1 MLDRFKQRLSILVL
15 LLSAGLILASC
26 GGAQSAEFTLPEGD
40 AERGKST
47 FMDLGCGFCHT
58 VKGVEGLRA
67 SVTAPQRTI
76 VLGGE
81 KSRTYTYGELVTS
94 IINPSHK
101 ISQPELSDVVDEDG
115 NSQMV
120 NYNDIMTV
128 TEMTDLVTFLE
139 QHYSLKSYEPTYYSP
154 YGPM

>member
-1 MLDRFKQRLSILVL
+1 MSLVKDRRVALFAIVSIAFV
-15 LLSAGLILASC
+15 ATAC
-26 GGAQSAEFTLPEGD
+26 GSSQSTEFTLPEGD
-40 AERGKST
+40 ADRGKQT
-47 FMDLGCGFCHT
+47 FIDLGCGFCHS
-58 VKGVEGLRA
+58 VSGVEGLREDFERPERN
-67 SVTAPQRTI
+67 V

-81 KSRTYTYGELVTS
+81 KDRLYSYGELVTS

-101 ISQPELSDVVDEDG
+101 ISQPELGNVVDDEG

-139 QHYSLKSYEPTYYSP
+139 QHYSLKPFERTHYSP
-154 YGPM
+154 YYPY

>member
-1 MLDRFKQRLSILVL
+1 MPRFVKTGLTAIAIAFGAGAMLAACERPQ
-15 LLSAGLILASC
+15 SAG
-26 GGAQSAEFTLPEGD
+26 FTLPDGNPD
-40 AERGKST
+40 RGKET
-47 FMDLGCGFCHT
+47 FVDLGCSFCHT
-58 VKGVEGLRA
+58 VAGVEGLRA
-67 SVTAPQRTI
+67 DMPRPERTV

-81 KSRTYTYGELVTS
+81 KTRLYTYGELVTS

-101 ISQPELSDVVDEDG
+101 ISQSELGNVTDDEG

-139 QHYSLKSYEPTYYSP
+139 QHYSLKPYERTYYSP
-154 YGPM
+154 YGPL

>member
-1 MLDRFKQRLSILVL
+1 MSLLKDRRVTLFAIVSIAAV
-15 LLSAGLILASC
+15 ATAC
-26 GGAQSAEFTLPEGD
+26 GSSQSTGFTLPEGD
-40 AERGKST
+40 ADRGKQT
-47 FMDLGCGFCHT
+47 FIDLGCGFCHS
-58 VKGVEGLRA
+58 VSGVEGLRGDFER
-67 SVTAPQRTI
+67 PERTV

-81 KSRTYTYGELVTS
+81 KTRLYSYGELVTS

-101 ISQPELSDVVDEDG
+101 ISQPELGNVVDAEG

-139 QHYSLKSYEPTYYSP
+139 QHYSLKPYERTHYSP
-154 YGPM
+154 YFPY

>member
-1 MLDRFKQRLSILVL
+1 MSLSTNSRVTMLALLSIGAIA
-15 LLSAGLILASC
+15 LSACSPS
-26 GGAQSAEFTLPEGD
+26 QSSGFTLPEGD
-40 AERGKST
+40 ADRGKET
-47 FMDLGCGFCHT
+47 FIDLGCGFCHT
-58 VKGVEGLRA
+58 VTGVEGLREDIER
-67 SVTAPQRTI
+67 PERTV

-81 KSRTYTYGELVTS
+81 KLRVYTYGELVTS

-101 ISQPELSDVVDEDG
+101 ISQPELGNVVDDDG

-139 QHYSLKSYEPTYYSP
+139 QHYSLKPYERTYYTP
-154 YGPM
+154 YGPL

>member
-1 MLDRFKQRLSILVL
+1 MSLVKDRHVTVFAIVL
-15 LLSAGLILASC
+15 IAFVATAC
-26 GGAQSAEFTLPEGD
+26 GSSQSTEFTLPEGD
-40 AERGKST
+40 ADRGKQT
-47 FMDLGCGFCHT
+47 FIDLGCGFCHT
-58 VKGVEGLRA
+58 VSGVEGLRDDFER
-67 SVTAPQRTI
+67 PERTV

-81 KSRTYTYGELVTS
+81 KPRLYSYGELVTS

-101 ISQPELSDVVDEDG
+101 ISQPELGNVVDDEG

-139 QHYSLKSYEPTYYSP
+139 QHYSLKPFERTHYSP
-154 YGPM
+154 YYPY

>member
-1 MLDRFKQRLSILVL
+1 MANRTFSGSLQVAL
-15 LLSAGLILASC
+15 LIAAATSFAACERSQSAG
-26 GGAQSAEFTLPEGD
+26 FTLPEGD
-40 AERGKST
+40 AVAGQQT
-47 FMDLGCGFCHT
+47 FVDLGCGYCHT
-58 VKGVEGLRA
+58 VQGVEGLRA
-67 SVTAPQRTI
+67 GIEEPQRTV

-81 KSRTYTYGELVTS
+81 KTRVYTYGELVTS

-101 ISQPELSDVVDEDG
+101 ISQKYLGDVVEDEG
-115 NSQMV
+115 ETLMP

-139 QHYSLKSYEPTYYSP
+139 QNYTLKPYERTYYNP